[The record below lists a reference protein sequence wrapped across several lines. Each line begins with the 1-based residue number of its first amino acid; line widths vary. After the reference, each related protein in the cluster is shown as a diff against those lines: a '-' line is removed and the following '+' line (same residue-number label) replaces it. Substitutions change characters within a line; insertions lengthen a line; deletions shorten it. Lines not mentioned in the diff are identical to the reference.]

1 MHTMPNRMLVAYS
14 MTATHVQTT
23 LDYLL
28 QLKAHLGFDTEFVH
42 VTHDAVMAFDLQG
55 YDVVF
60 HNYCARLCFDG
71 YVSKSYTDALRRF
84 RGIKV
89 LAVQDEYDRTNLLK
103 AAIKDLKF
111 DIVLTC
117 VPQSQLEHVYPHDEF
132 PGVDF
137 ITVFTG
143 YVPDSLAGDG
153 LRSKPIEERPIFIGY
168 RGRDIGGRYGRLGF
182 DKFEIGRRMK
192 AECDARGIVTDIAM
206 DEASRIYGTA
216 WFDFVG
222 NCRAMLGTESGSNVF
237 DFDGSIEEKYKAMAG
252 ANGGHPPSYEEF
264 IDVVAEREREMN
276 MGQISPRVFECA
288 ALRTPMVLFPG
299 YYSDMVEPGTH
310 YILLEKNFSNVE
322 EVLWRLR
329 DPARLEAMAE
339 RTYQHLIASGE
350 FSYRAF
356 CQRVRQRID
365 AKRAAKANVPV
376 ERMAEA
382 RVEHI
387 GEPWSKVLEGR
398 ERVLAERPTLEP
410 RPLSAFYAKQARLVG
425 LTRGPEIERLD
436 WVYGRAVRDFEISI
450 DATLRIHERAARAAG
465 SEFAECHS
473 VLAIREPTMRF
484 RRSVAELRQRRA
496 DYLSR
501 EQALQ
506 RQLSVADRK
515 ERSETRDRIEAELD
529 ELNGSWITTYVKLY
543 GECNLTYGELSVAIQ
558 NACRELALLRRTD
571 LASRL
576 RWKLC
581 SLALSAAS
589 LKGSKWRLAKAII
602 GKSPALTKLVAPLR
616 RQR

>member
-1 MHTMPNRMLVAYS
+1 MLVTYS

-42 VTHDAVMAFDLQG
+42 VTHDAIMGFDIQQ
-55 YDVVF
+55 YDVIF

-71 YVSKSYTDALRRF
+71 YVSESYTDALQRF
-84 RGIKV
+84 RGVKV

-103 AAIKDLKF
+103 AAIKRHKF

-117 VPQSQLEHVYPHDEF
+117 VPQSQLEYVYPRADF

-137 ITVFTG
+137 VTVFTG
-143 YVPDSLAGDG
+143 YVPDSLAESG
-153 LRSKPIEERPIFIGY
+153 RKTKPIDERPIFIGY

-192 AECDARGIVTDIAM
+192 AECDARGIPTDIAM

-237 DFDGSIEEKYKAMAG
+237 DFDGSIEEKYKAMVG
-252 ANGGHPPSYEEF
+252 ANGGRPPTYEEF
-264 IDVVAEREREMN
+264 LDFVAEREREMN

-288 ALRTPMVLFPG
+288 ALRTPMVLYRG
-299 YYSDMVEPGTH
+299 YYSDVVEPETH
-310 YILLEKNFSNVE
+310 YIALEKDFSNVE
-322 EVLWRLR
+322 EVLSRLR
-329 DPARLEAMAE
+329 DSSLLDAMTE

-356 CQRVRQRID
+356 CRRVRQHID
-365 AKRAAKANVPV
+365 AKRATKASASV
-376 ERMAEA
+376 ERVEETRAQFVAEQC
-382 RVEHI
+382 
-387 GEPWSKVLEGR
+387 GKVLEGR
-398 ERVLAERPTLEP
+398 DRVLAERPTLEP

-425 LTRGPEIERLD
+425 LTRGPEVERLD
-436 WVYGRAVRDFEISI
+436 WIYGRAVKDFETSI
-450 DATLRIHERAARAAG
+450 DATLRIHERAARVAG
-465 SEFAECHS
+465 PEFERQSVASMHAPTTRFRHS
-473 VLAIREPTMRF
+473 VT
-484 RRSVAELRQRRA
+484 ELRQHRA
-496 DYLSR
+496 DYLSQQ
-501 EQALQ
+501 QALQ
-506 RQLSVADRK
+506 KQLSVAEEGSEAR
-515 ERSETRDRIEAELD
+515 ERTEIELN
-529 ELNGSWITTYVKLY
+529 ELNGSWITTYAKLY
-543 GECNLTYGELSVAIQ
+543 GECSLAYSELSVAIQ
-558 NACRELALLRRTD
+558 NACRELTMLRRTD
-571 LASRL
+571 LVSRL

-589 LKGSKWRLAKAII
+589 FKGSKWQLAKAIV
-602 GKSPALTKLVAPLR
+602 GRSPVLTRLVAPLR
-616 RQR
+616 RLR